1 MKKKNTLVMLLATM
15 LFSLFAVSCQPEDDI
30 QPDEINITLSQT
42 SLEFDSKEQKP
53 ATPQITVTTNAKDWE
68 VTDNAEWLDAKRQGD
83 GIIITSESN
92 SFGKTRVAEVL
103 VFAGG
108 VPKKI
113 TVTQS
118 SADLILE
125 LSPTDFAIPKEGGKY
140 MIDINSNSDS
150 WRIDTEEEISWLHWR
165 KLSNGQ
171 LIELIA
177 EKNLTSDER
186 KAQLYVISGDIQ
198 KQINIVQASGVLGN
212 NVMPLL
218 KSLATAPE
226 INEFETNRGS
236 QLLDFSGAL
245 PKYQYYTEKYEF
257 LTLSPVFRII
267 RYERSIDDG
276 RLNLVTMES
285 GQAEYVTSE
294 EFKEFLI
301 ENGFTIDKWEPQN
314 KKFEGENK
322 DLQYKFNIEVMD
334 DGYSV
339 KVNFKYY
346 AVQKVH
352 YETFSEFPYYNSN
365 MLLKKN
371 YEEVNKW
378 ELEQGSTLVKTN
390 KSKDF
395 PDEIATALYMK
406 DTSNSPLF
414 STFYHFLWDKD
425 LHTGKVSEIWFS
437 HNKVELAYW
446 DSSENKTHKWV
457 LTNEFTELIE
467 KEGFVLFG
475 ATESGWPAYVKIEKN
490 LIFLPI
496 VGVYKDL
503 NDGKPVLEIVFNTLD
518 PTASASLGTED
529 GRARILKE
537 LSMII
542 KRRQSLK
549 KM

>member
-1 MKKKNTLVMLLATM
+1 MKKKNTFVMFAVTF
-15 LFSLFAVSCQPEDDI
+15 LFSLFAVSCQPKEDD
-30 QPDEINITLSQT
+30 QPDVATLSLSAHAIMMDNQPQAPTAPQVTFQT
-42 SLEFDSKEQKP
+42 NQSKIVVSTTAGWLE
-53 ATPQITVTTNAKDWE
+53 AIV
-68 VTDNAEWLDAKRQGD
+68 QGN
-83 GIIITSESN
+83 GILIKVMPNDLGHERKADI
-92 SFGKTRVAEVL
+92 L
-103 VFAGG
+103 VFAGTATD
-108 VPKKI
+108 KI

-125 LSPTDFAIPKEGGKY
+125 LSPTDFDIPYMGGEY
-140 MIDINSNSDS
+140 IIDVNTNSDS
-150 WRIDTEEEISWLHWR
+150 WSIETDEEHSWLHCR

-171 LIELIA
+171 LIQLVA
-177 EKNLTSDER
+177 DKNLTSTER
-186 KAQLYVISGDIQ
+186 KAQLYVISGDVQ
-198 KQINIVQASGVLGN
+198 KQINIVQSSAIAGN
-212 NVMPLL
+212 NIMPLL

-226 INEFETNRGS
+226 ITEFEINRGS
-236 QLLDFSGAL
+236 HLVNFSGAL
-245 PKYQYYTEKYEF
+245 PKHGYYTEKYLF
-257 LTLSPVFRII
+257 LTLSPIFRII
-267 RYERSIDDG
+267 RYERTIDDG

-285 GQAEYVTSE
+285 NKADYVTSE
-294 EFKEFLI
+294 EFKSYLI
-301 ENGFTIDKWEPQN
+301 ENGFEINKWENTN
-314 KKFEGENK
+314 KKYEGENK
-322 DLQYKFNIEVMD
+322 ELQYKFNIEVMD
-334 DGYSV
+334 DGSNAEVHFTY
-339 KVNFKYY
+339 F
-346 AVQKVH
+346 AVQNVP
-352 YETFSEFPYYNSN
+352 YETFAEFPYYNSN

-371 YEEVNKW
+371 FEEVNAW
-378 ELEQGSTLVKTN
+378 ELAQRSTLVKTN
-390 KSKDF
+390 NSKDF
-395 PDEIATALYMK
+395 PEEIGTAMYMK
-406 DTSNSPLF
+406 APSDKPLF
-414 STFYHFLWDKD
+414 STFYHFLWDKE

-437 HNKVELAYW
+437 HNKVDLAYW

-542 KRRQSLK
+542 ERRQSLK